1 MSRLLLS
8 GLVMLGVGCAS
19 TGATGGADVPG
30 LPLGP
35 SDNEPMLLRGNSI
48 TGPYT
53 SLSLVEGGVRG
64 RYGNEPLNLEW
75 TDQEIAGVVG
85 GVAASI
91 QLTPDGDATHIHGSF
106 GTVAVDFRLQGPWLR
121 GRFGRCNYD
130 TERTSEGFVGRRSCG
145 GKKEK
150 DQIRVNFPASLAQR
164 PAREELGLLVLA
176 FANDAPWNH
185 KSMRP
190 PEARLN
196 TPYAPP
202 KFIPDCNPRQGNC
215 NQGNPYCDPLRGNCN
230 Q

>member
-1 MSRLLLS
+1 MLRLLLS

-19 TGATGGADVPG
+19 TGATGPAEGPG

-35 SDNEPMLLRGNSI
+35 SDNEPLLLRGDSV

-53 SLSLVEGGVRG
+53 SLSLMQDGVRG

-85 GVAASI
+85 GVATSI
-91 QLTPDGDATHIHGSF
+91 QLTPEGQATLIHGSF
-106 GTVAVDFRLQGPWLR
+106 AGLAVDLRLEGPWLS
-121 GRFGRCNYD
+121 GRFGRCNYE
-130 TERTSEGFVGRRSCG
+130 TERTSEGFVGRRSCS

-150 DQIRVNFPASLAQR
+150 DQIRVHFPASLAQR

-176 FANDAPWNH
+176 MANDAPWNH
-185 KSMRP
+185 KTMRP
-190 PEARLN
+190 PEATRIN
-196 TPYAPP
+196 PHAPANRIPYQ
-202 KFIPDCNPRQGNC
+202 PRTCSGTAT
-215 NQGNPYCDPLRGNCN
+215 YC